1 MTSLFRQLKSV
12 FPPFNRIISQQ
23 TPYLGRWKKENDSKT
38 YRKADY
44 ANNDHCGV
52 CSFSIEHTPSKVQSM
67 TQIIE
72 KEKVDDCNES
82 YYSYSVVES
91 IPDK

>member
-1 MTSLFRQLKSV
+1 MTSLFRQLKYGFS
-12 FPPFNRIISQQ
+12 PFNLITSQQ
-23 TPYLGRWKKENDSKT
+23 TPYLVRWKKENDSKT

-52 CSFSIEHTPSKVQSM
+52 CSFSIEYTPSKTHSPV
-67 TQIIE
+67 QII
-72 KEKVDDCNES
+72 EKVDDCDES
-82 YYSYSVVES
+82 YYSYSVIES

>member
-1 MTSLFRQLKSV
+1 MISLLRQLKYGISS
-12 FPPFNRIISQQ
+12 FNLITNHQ
-23 TPYLGRWKKENDSKT
+23 TPYLGRWKLENDSKT

-52 CSFSIEHTPSKVQSM
+52 CTFSIEHAPSKLQSKP
-67 TQIIE
+67 QKIE
-72 KEKVDDCNES
+72 KIDDYEES
-82 YYSYSVVES
+82 YYSYYVVES

>member
-1 MTSLFRQLKSV
+1 MTSLFHQLKYV
-12 FPPFNRIISQQ
+12 FSPFNRITSQQ

-52 CSFSIEHTPSKVQSM
+52 CSFSIEHTPSK
-67 TQIIE
+67 TQTAE
-72 KEKVDDCNES
+72 TVDDNDES
-82 YYSYSVVES
+82 YYSYYVVES

>member
-1 MTSLFRQLKSV
+1 MSSLFRQLKYGFS
-12 FPPFNRIISQQ
+12 PFNRITSQE
-23 TPYLGRWKKENDSKT
+23 TPYLGRWRNENDSKT

-52 CSFSIEHTPSKVQSM
+52 CSFSIDSKPPKTLSSKQTIENLEHC
-67 TQIIE
+67 
-72 KEKVDDCNES
+72 DES
-82 YYSYSVVES
+82 YYSYYMIES

>member
-1 MTSLFRQLKSV
+1 MTSLFRQLKYV
-12 FPPFNRIISQQ
+12 FSPFNRITSQQ
-23 TPYLGRWKKENDSKT
+23 TTYLGRWKKENDSKT

-52 CSFSIEHTPSKVQSM
+52 CSFSIEHTPSKTQSI
-67 TQIIE
+67 TQTAE
-72 KEKVDDCNES
+72 TVDDNDES

>member
-12 FPPFNRIISQQ
+12 FPPFNFSTSQQ
-23 TPYLGRWKKENDSKT
+23 IPYLGRWKKENESKT

-52 CSFSIEHTPSKVQSM
+52 CSFSIEYTPSKTQST

-72 KEKVDDCNES
+72 KVEQSDES